1 MRMESKSMSGMDAA
15 TAWSLVREA
24 VRVCPG
30 QRRSVTIRAGDASLE
45 VAPGGAWSAAPE
57 PDRDAA
63 MMFDLYLPL
72 CATAAESL
80 VVAQM
85 GQSLDGYVA
94 TADGDSCY
102 VTGSADRA
110 HLHCLRALADAV
122 IVGAGTVSA
131 DDPRL
136 TVRAVEGEQPVRVVL
151 ARNGALDPAA
161 HVLVDGA
168 GPTLVVHARDAH
180 PVNGDGLALA
190 TDAEGFFDPH
200 RLLQA
205 LGRRGLRRVLVEGG
219 GRTVSRFLHAGALDR
234 AHVTVAPLIIG
245 GGRRGIDLPPAAS
258 IRDALRP
265 PVRRFALGEDVLF
278 DLDLRAG

>member
-1 MRMESKSMSGMDAA
+1 MSGVDAA

-24 VRVCPG
+24 LRVCPG
-30 QRRSVTIRAGDASLE
+30 QRRAITVCTGDASLE
-45 VAPGGAWSAAPE
+45 VAPGGAWSAAPS
-57 PDRDAA
+57 PDDAAA

-72 CATAAESL
+72 CATPGESL

-102 VTGSADRA
+102 VTGEADRA
-110 HLHCLRALADAV
+110 HLHCLRALVDAV

-168 GPTLVVHARDAH
+168 GPTLVVHAEDAR
-180 PVNGDGLALA
+180 PVKGDGLALA
-190 TDAEGFFDPH
+190 TDAEGFFAPH
-200 RLLQA
+200 TLLQA
-205 LGRRGLRRVLVEGG
+205 LAARGLRRVLVEGG
-219 GRTVSRFLHAGALDR
+219 GRTVSRFLCAGALDR
-234 AHVTVAPLIIG
+234 AHVTIAPLLIG
-245 GGRRGIDLPPAAS
+245 AGRRGIDLPPATS
-258 IRDALRP
+258 IGHALRP
-265 PVRRFALGEDVLF
+265 PARRFLLGEDVLF
-278 DLDLRAG
+278 DLDLRSG

>member
-1 MRMESKSMSGMDAA
+1 MSGMDAA

-30 QRRSVTIRAGDASLE
+30 QRRAVTVCAGDASLE
-45 VAPGGAWSAAPE
+45 VAPGGAWSAAPI
-57 PDRDAA
+57 PDDEAA

-72 CATAAESL
+72 CATAADSL

-102 VTGSADRA
+102 VTGEADRA
-110 HLHCLRALADAV
+110 HLHCLRALVDAV

-161 HVLVDGA
+161 HVLADGA
-168 GPTLVVHARDAH
+168 GPTLVVHAVDAR
-180 PVNGDGLALA
+180 PVNGNGLALA
-190 TDAEGFFDPH
+190 TDAEGFFGPH
-200 RLLQA
+200 TLLEA
-205 LGRRGLRRVLVEGG
+205 LAARGLRRVLVEGG
-219 GRTVSRFLHAGALDR
+219 GWTVSRFLCAGALDR
-234 AHVTVAPLIIG
+234 VHVTVAPLLIG
-245 GGRRGIDLPPAAS
+245 AGRRGIDLPPATS
-258 IRDALRP
+258 IGNALRP
-265 PVRRFALGEDVLF
+265 PARRFVLGEDVLF
-278 DLDLRAG
+278 DLDLRSG

>member
-1 MRMESKSMSGMDAA
+1 MERGSMNGMDAA

-30 QRRSVTIRAGDASLE
+30 QRRAVTVCAGDASLE
-45 VAPGGAWSAAPE
+45 VAPGGAWSAAPV
-57 PDRDAA
+57 PDGEAA

-72 CATAAESL
+72 CATAADSL

-102 VTGSADRA
+102 VTGEADRA
-110 HLHCLRALADAV
+110 HLHCLRALVDAV

-136 TVRAVEGEQPVRVVL
+136 TVRAVEGKQPVRVVL

-161 HVLVDGA
+161 HVLADGA
-168 GPTLVVHARDAH
+168 GPTLVVHAEDAQ

-190 TDAEGFFDPH
+190 TDAEGFFAPH
-200 RLLQA
+200 ALLDA
-205 LGRRGLRRVLVEGG
+205 LAAQGLRRVLVEGG
-219 GRTVSRFLHAGALDR
+219 GRTVSRFLCANALDR
-234 AHVTVAPLIIG
+234 VHVTVAPLIIG
-245 GGRRGIDLPPAAS
+245 AGRRGIDLPPARS
-258 IRDALRP
+258 IGHALRP
-265 PVRRFALGEDVLF
+265 PARRFVLGEDVLF